1 MNLVLSMSIFRRVAE
16 TESFSET
23 ARELG
28 LSQPTVSKHISA
40 LEEHL
45 KVKLLNRSTR
55 QLSLTEIGRQYY
67 VQCTH
72 ILDELSATEATI
84 RDHQSVPSG
93 TLRINMPV
101 TFGEIEIMP
110 HIWKFLSQYTELK
123 LDLIMVD
130 HYIDLVKEGVDC
142 AIRVGPLTD
151 SSLIA
156 RKIGSFKRIT
166 VATPE
171 YLARHGEPGS
181 ISDLKDHD
189 CIVFTLLTTRN
200 DWQFTGPN
208 GTESIQVHGRLSAN
222 NPRMMRDAVLKHV
235 GIAVIPTW
243 LIDDHLKQGKVKAIL
258 SEYTPKPM
266 EIHVLYPQRQF
277 VPAKVR
283 CFIDYFQ
290 LALSPSILGSEH
302 SIL

>member
-1 MNLVLSMSIFRRVAE
+1 MNLVLSMSVFRRVAE
-16 TESFSET
+16 TECFSEA

-72 ILDELSATEATI
+72 ILDEISATETTI
-84 RDHQSVPSG
+84 RDHQSIPSG

-101 TFGEIEIMP
+101 TFGEVELIP
-110 HIWKFLSQYTELK
+110 HLWKFQSQYPELK

-142 AIRVGPLTD
+142 AIRVGPLSD

-156 RKIGSFKRIT
+156 RKIGSFQRIT
-166 VATPE
+166 VATPK
-171 YLARHGEPGS
+171 YLAEHGEPNS
-181 ISDLKDHD
+181 LNDLKAHN
-189 CIVFTLLTTRN
+189 CIVFTLLTRGN
-200 DWQFTGPN
+200 DWQFNGPN
-208 GTESIQVHGRLSAN
+208 GPESIRIHGGLNVN
-222 NPRMMRDAVLKHV
+222 NPRVMRDAVLEHI

-243 LIDDHLKQGKVKAIL
+243 LIDDHLKKGEVKAIL
-258 SEYTPKPM
+258 SKHTPKPM

-283 CFIDYFQ
+283 CFIEYFQ
-290 LALSPSILGSEH
+290 QALNP
-302 SIL
+302 

>member
-1 MNLVLSMSIFRRVAE
+1 MNLFLSMSVFRRVAE

-40 LEEHL
+40 LEDHL

-72 ILDELSATEATI
+72 ILDELSATQATI
-84 RDHQSVPSG
+84 RDHQLVPSG
-93 TLRINMPV
+93 TLRINLPV
-101 TFGEIEIMP
+101 TFGEVEIVP
-110 HIWKFLSQYTELK
+110 HIWKFLSQYPELN

-130 HYIDLVKEGVDC
+130 HYVDLVKEGVDC

-156 RKIGSFKRIT
+156 RKIGSFQRIT

-171 YLARHGEPGS
+171 YLAKFGEPNNL
-181 ISDLKDHD
+181 SDLKDHD
-189 CIVFTLLTTRN
+189 CIVFTLLTTRD
-200 DWQFTGPN
+200 DWQFTGPK
-208 GTESIQVHGRLSAN
+208 GPESIQVHGRLSVN
-222 NPRMMRDAVLKHV
+222 NPRMMHDAVLEHV

-243 LIDDHLKQGKVKAIL
+243 LIDDDIKKGNVKQIL
-258 SEYTPKPM
+258 SEYRPRSM
-266 EIHVLYPQRQF
+266 DIHVLYPQRQF

-290 LALSPSILGSEH
+290 QALNP
-302 SIL
+302 

>member
-1 MNLVLSMSIFRRVAE
+1 MNLVLSMSVFRRVAE
-16 TESFSET
+16 TECFSEA

-28 LSQPTVSKHISA
+28 LSQPSVSKHISA
-40 LEEHL
+40 LEKHL
-45 KVKLLNRSTR
+45 RVKLLNRSTR

-93 TLRINMPV
+93 TLRINLPV

-110 HIWKFLSQYTELK
+110 HIWKFLSQYPELK
-123 LDLIMVD
+123 LELIMVD
-130 HYIDLVKEGVDC
+130 HYIDLIKEGVDC

-156 RKIGSFKRIT
+156 RKIGSFQRIT

-171 YLARHGEPGS
+171 YLAKHGEPKNLN
-181 ISDLKDHD
+181 DLKDHD

-200 DWQFTGPN
+200 DWQFTGPK
-208 GTESIQVHGRLSAN
+208 GPETIQVNGRLSVN
-222 NPRMMRDAVLKHV
+222 NPRMMCDAVLEHV
-235 GIAVIPTW
+235 GIAVIPSW
-243 LIDDHLKQGKVKAIL
+243 LIDNHLKKGEVRAIL
-258 SEYTPKPM
+258 REHTPKPM

-290 LALSPSILGSEH
+290 QALNPKWEKD
-302 SIL
+302 